1 MNFHKRYD
9 KQNILSRDKINK
21 GEIGDL
27 LNINVSYSQK
37 KINPEIV
44 FKKWADKT
52 NILQYL
58 GIHYIDLVYFLTK
71 AKPLRVMAI
80 GQKYYLKSKIKKNIY
95 DSIQCIILWSTNSR
109 LNFTQSISVNWIDP
123 NCSSAMSS
131 QKYSIIGTKEYSMR
145 TKR

>member
-1 MNFHKRYD
+1 MFL
-9 KQNILSRDKINK
+9 I
-21 GEIGDL
+21 
-27 LNINVSYSQK
+27 VK

-71 AKPLRVMAI
+71 AKPLRLWLLAKNI
-80 GQKYYLKSKIKKNIY
+80 ILKAKLKNIY

-131 QKYSIIGTKEYSMR
+131 QKYSITGTKGNIHAN
-145 TKR
+145 KKIGDLKW